1 MQNIIAK
8 LIWKITAYY
17 HGGSLFTKGN
27 GLLPYLLDTC
37 LQDVTT
43 NAAPNSNSRRAE
55 AVKDQGGPAAAPL
68 QNIIVVPPQRQLT
81 ASQQNVGNF
90 IDLEAKESRAGGSE
104 DEGSDMGGFI
114 ASDEHHSE
122 EEENDVESNK
132 MDESRGRLLFLPS
145 NSDLLLIIIIS
156 K

>member
-1 MQNIIAK
+1 
-8 LIWKITAYY
+8 
-17 HGGSLFTKGN
+17 
-27 GLLPYLLDTC
+27 
-37 LQDVTT
+37 
-43 NAAPNSNSRRAE
+43 
-55 AVKDQGGPAAAPL
+55 VKDQGGPAAAPL
-68 QNIIVVPPQRQLT
+68 QNIIVVTLQRQLT
-81 ASQQNVGNF
+81 ASQQNIGNF
-90 IDLEAKESRAGGSE
+90 IDLEAKESRAGGSEDEGSE